1 MDEWP
6 ELEALAAAVDRYDE
20 WPEMALI
27 DDVANVIEAA
37 RAVVINYR
45 DTKAMVAAYKA
56 MPVDAD
62 QARRAMGLPPLG
74 DAEAT
79 KACIVLP
86 MPADQGSCACGDPNR
101 PGWYHSRVTGRCY
114 ATGLE
119 PEGDRHRDH

>member
-6 ELEALAAAVDRYDE
+6 ELEALAKAVDAWDE
-20 WPEMALI
+20 WPVTVVLAAQEVI
-27 DDVANVIEAA
+27 DAA
-37 RAVVINYR
+37 RDVVRNYR
-45 DTKAMVAAYKA
+45 ETKALVEHYKA

-62 QARRAMGLPPLG
+62 QVRRAMGLPPVG
-74 DAEAT
+74 DVEAT

-86 MPADQGSCACGDPNR
+86 MPEDQGSCACGDPNR

-119 PEGDRHRDH
+119 PESDRHRDD

>member
-6 ELEALAAAVDRYDE
+6 ELEALAQAVDAWDE
-20 WPEMALI
+20 WPLSPLYDRAQAVI
-27 DDVANVIEAA
+27 DAA
-37 RAVVINYR
+37 RDVVRNYR
-45 DTKAMVAAYKA
+45 ETKALVEHYKA

-62 QARRAMGLPPLG
+62 QVRRAMGLPPVG

-86 MPADQGSCACGDPNR
+86 MPEDQGSCACGDPTR

-119 PEGDRHRDH
+119 PESDRHRDD

>member
-6 ELEALAAAVDRYDE
+6 ELEALAVAVDRYDE

-45 DTKAMVAAYKA
+45 ETKALVEHYKA

-62 QARRAMGLPPLG
+62 QVRRAMGLPPVG
-74 DAEAT
+74 DVEAT

-86 MPADQGSCACGDPNR
+86 MPEDQGSCACGDPNR

-119 PEGDRHRDH
+119 PESDRHRDH